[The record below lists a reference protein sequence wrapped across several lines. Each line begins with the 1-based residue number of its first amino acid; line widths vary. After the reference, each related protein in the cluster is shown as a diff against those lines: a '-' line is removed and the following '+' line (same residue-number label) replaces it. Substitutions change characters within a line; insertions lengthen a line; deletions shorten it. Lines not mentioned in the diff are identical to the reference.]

1 MNLVR
6 RLRRALID
14 RGTITF
20 CDACGQACDGLCRA
34 EALRQQARSTA
45 MLLPRL

>member
-1 MNLVR
+1 MKLIRRVR
-6 RLRRALID
+6 AALTN

-34 EALRQQARSTA
+34 NAARDRARSTA